1 MRNLKIISIGAII
14 AIIFAG
20 CSQQES
26 AQQTEQS
33 TSKSAAQVSYSAPE
47 PMLVPDRVT
56 PKTESDWPAK
66 VNNKNAEIVEVL
78 NILNPVAAY
87 LTAAFEQY
95 GGKLSQGA
103 HDEWDDTV
111 AQLTRANG
119 IYETAKKKME
129 QKKFDKSLFLQLE
142 EAWQIYVKVGVA
154 GVRTKTMVDDEL
166 GKMS

>member
-1 MRNLKIISIGAII
+1 MRYVTLI
-14 AIIFAG
+14 AIIFFALMISG

-26 AQQTEQS
+26 SQKTEQS
-33 TSKSAAQVSYSAPE
+33 ETKTAAQVNYKAPD
-47 PMLVPDRVT
+47 PMAVPERIT
-56 PKTESDWPAK
+56 PESDNDWAAR

-95 GGKLSQGA
+95 GDRLSQVA

-111 AQLTRANG
+111 AQLTRAND
-119 IYETAKKKME
+119 IYEKGKAKIE
-129 QKKFDKSLFLQLE
+129 QEKFDKSLFLQLE

-154 GVRTKTMVDDEL
+154 GVRTKTMVDSEL
-166 GKMS
+166 EKMS

>member
-1 MRNLKIISIGAII
+1 MAVICLFAFVIS
-14 AIIFAG
+14 G

-26 AQQTEQS
+26 SQKTEQAE
-33 TSKSAAQVSYSAPE
+33 SKSGAQVSYKTPDPMAVPE
-47 PMLVPDRVT
+47 RIT
-56 PKTESDWPAK
+56 PESESDWAAK

-95 GGKLSQGA
+95 GDRLSQVTLE
-103 HDEWDDTV
+103 EWDDTV

-119 IYETAKKKME
+119 IYEKAKATME

-154 GVRTKTMVDDEL
+154 GVRTKTMVDSEL
-166 GKMS
+166 AKMS